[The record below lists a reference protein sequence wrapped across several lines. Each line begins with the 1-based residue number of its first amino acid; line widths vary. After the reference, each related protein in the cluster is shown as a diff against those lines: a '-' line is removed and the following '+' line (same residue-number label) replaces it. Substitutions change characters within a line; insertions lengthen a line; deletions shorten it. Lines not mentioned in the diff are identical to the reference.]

1 MEGQVMALEWKKILC
16 PVDFSDAS
24 RAALRVASEL
34 ARRFDG
40 EVTVFH
46 AYPLPG
52 YTLPEGTVLP
62 ASGMLQELAEQT
74 DALLARWKAEA
85 IADGAPRVATGKSI
99 GEPAAEIVA
108 EAQDGKY
115 DAVVVGTHGR
125 TGLAHVL
132 LGSVAERVVR
142 RAPMPV
148 VTVRPPPA
156 AK

>member
-1 MEGQVMALEWKKILC
+1 MALEWKKILC

-24 RAALRVASEL
+24 RSALQVASEL

-62 ASGMLQELAEQT
+62 ATGMLQELAEQT

-85 IADGAPRVATGKSI
+85 IADGAPRVSSGKSV

-108 EAQDGKY
+108 AAEEGRY
-115 DAVVVGTHGR
+115 DAIVVGTHGR

-148 VTVRPPPA
+148 VTVRPR
-156 AK
+156 K

>member
-1 MEGQVMALEWKKILC
+1 MALEWKKILC

-24 RAALRVASEL
+24 RSALRVACEL

-62 ASGMLQELAEQT
+62 ATGMLQELAEQT
-74 DALLARWKAEA
+74 DALLSRWKAEA
-85 IADGAPRVATGKSI
+85 IADGAPRVATAKAV
-99 GEPAAEIVA
+99 GEPAMEIVA
-108 EAQDGKY
+108 AAEDGKF

-148 VTVRPPPA
+148 VTVRPETV
-156 AK
+156 KKG

>member
-1 MEGQVMALEWKKILC
+1 MALEWKKILC

-24 RAALRVASEL
+24 RAAMQVASDL
-34 ARRFDG
+34 ARRFEG

-74 DALLARWKAEA
+74 DALLVRWKAEA
-85 IADGAPRVATGKSI
+85 LADGAPRVATDKAV

-108 EAQDGKY
+108 AAQDGKF
-115 DAVVVGTHGR
+115 DVIVVGTHGR

-142 RAPMPV
+142 RATMPV
-148 VTVRPPPA
+148 ITVRPP
-156 AK
+156 KVG

>member
-1 MEGQVMALEWKKILC
+1 MALEWKKILC

-24 RAALRVASEL
+24 RSALQVASEL

-74 DALLARWKAEA
+74 DALLSRWKAEA
-85 IADGAPRVATGKSI
+85 VADGAPRVSTGKAI
-99 GEPAAEIVA
+99 GEPASEIVA
-108 EAQDGKY
+108 AAEDGKY
-115 DAVVVGTHGR
+115 DAIVVGTHGR

-148 VTVRPPPA
+148 VTVRPS
-156 AK
+156 KK

>member
-1 MEGQVMALEWKKILC
+1 MARGAAHGGTQGVAREAHLRGGTALRPLPGRGGVPLRQLEGKLMALEWKKILC

-24 RAALRVASEL
+24 RSALQVASEL

-52 YTLPEGTVLP
+52 YTLPEGSVLP

-85 IADGAPRVATGKSI
+85 IADGAPKV
-99 GEPAAEIVA
+99 E
-108 EAQDGKY
+108 
-115 DAVVVGTHGR
+115 
-125 TGLAHVL
+125 
-132 LGSVAERVVR
+132 
-142 RAPMPV
+142 
-148 VTVRPPPA
+148 
-156 AK
+156 

>member
-1 MEGQVMALEWKKILC
+1 MALEWKRILC

-24 RAALRVASEL
+24 KSALQVASEL

-40 EVTVFH
+40 ELTVFH

-62 ASGMLQELAEQT
+62 ATGMLQELAEQT
-74 DALLARWKAEA
+74 DALLERWKADA
-85 IADGAPRVATGKSI
+85 LKDGAPRVTTGKSV
-99 GEPAAEIVA
+99 GEPASEIVA
-108 EAQDGKY
+108 AAEEGKY
-115 DAVVVGTHGR
+115 DAIVVGTHGR
-125 TGLAHVL
+125 TGFAHVL

-148 VTVRPPPA
+148 VTVRPR
-156 AK
+156 K

>member
-1 MEGQVMALEWKKILC
+1 MPLPWKKILC

-24 RAALRVASEL
+24 REALKVACEL
-34 ARRFDG
+34 SRRFDG

-62 ASGMLQELAEQT
+62 ATGMLQELADQT
-74 DALLARWKAEA
+74 DALLDRWKAEA
-85 IADGAPRVATGKSI
+85 VGFGANRVATAKAV
-99 GEPAAEIVA
+99 GEPATEIA
-108 EAQDGKY
+108 EAAEDGKF
-115 DAVVVGTHGR
+115 DVVVVGTHGR

-142 RAPMPV
+142 HATMPV
-148 VTVRPPPA
+148 VTVRPPG
-156 AK
+156 

>member
-1 MEGQVMALEWKKILC
+1 MALEWKKILC

-24 RAALRVASEL
+24 RSALQVASEL
-34 ARRFDG
+34 ARRFGG
-40 EVTVFH
+40 EVMVFH

-62 ASGMLQELAEQT
+62 ATGMLQELAEQT
-74 DALLARWKAEA
+74 DALLERWKAEA
-85 IADGAPRVATGKSI
+85 LADGAPSVTTGKSV

-108 EAQDGKY
+108 AAEEGKF

-142 RAPMPV
+142 RASMPV
-148 VTVRPPPA
+148 VTVRPR
-156 AK
+156 K

>member
-1 MEGQVMALEWKKILC
+1 MTLEWKKILC

-24 RAALRVASEL
+24 RSALQVASEL

-62 ASGMLQELAEQT
+62 ATGMLQELAEQT
-74 DALLARWKAEA
+74 DALLERWKAEA
-85 IADGAPRVATGKSI
+85 IADGAPRVSADKAV

-108 EAQDGKY
+108 AAEEGKY
-115 DAVVVGTHGR
+115 DAIVVGTHGR
-125 TGLAHVL
+125 TGFAHVL

-148 VTVRPPPA
+148 VTVRPR
-156 AK
+156 K

>member
-1 MEGQVMALEWKKILC
+1 MALEWKKILC

-24 RAALRVASEL
+24 RSALQVASEL
-34 ARRFDG
+34 ARRFGG

-74 DALLARWKAEA
+74 DALLARWKSEA
-85 IADGAPRVATGKSI
+85 LADGAPGVETAKAI

-108 EAQDGKY
+108 AAEDGKF
-115 DAVVVGTHGR
+115 DAIVVGTHGR
-125 TGLAHVL
+125 GGIAHML

-148 VTVRPPPA
+148 VTVRPP
-156 AK
+156 KKE

>member
-1 MEGQVMALEWKKILC
+1 MALEWKKILC

-24 RAALRVASEL
+24 RSALQVASEL
-34 ARRFDG
+34 ARRFGG

-62 ASGMLQELAEQT
+62 ATGMLQELAEQT
-74 DALLARWKAEA
+74 DALLVRWKAEA
-85 IADGAPRVATGKSI
+85 LADGAPQVSTAKSV
-99 GEPAAEIVA
+99 GEPASEIVA
-108 EAQDGKY
+108 AAEDGKY
-115 DAVVVGTHGR
+115 DAIVVGTHGR

-148 VTVRPPPA
+148 VTVRP
-156 AK
+156 AKKG

>member
-1 MEGQVMALEWKKILC
+1 MALEWKKILC

-24 RAALRVASEL
+24 RSALEVASEL

-62 ASGMLQELAEQT
+62 ATGMLQELAEQT
-74 DALLARWKAEA
+74 EALLERWKAEA
-85 IADGAPRVATGKSI
+85 IADGAPRVSSGKSV

-108 EAQDGKY
+108 AAEDGKY
-115 DAVVVGTHGR
+115 DAIVVGTHGR

-148 VTVRPPPA
+148 VTVRPR
-156 AK
+156 K

>member
-1 MEGQVMALEWKKILC
+1 MALEWKKILC

-24 RAALRVASEL
+24 RSALQVASEL
-34 ARRFDG
+34 ARRFGG

-62 ASGMLQELAEQT
+62 ATGMLQELAEQT
-74 DALLARWKAEA
+74 DALLVRWKAEA
-85 IADGAPRVATGKSI
+85 VADGAPKVSTAKAV

-108 EAQDGKY
+108 AAEDGKY
-115 DAVVVGTHGR
+115 DAIVVGTHGR
-125 TGLAHVL
+125 SGLAHML

-142 RAPMPV
+142 RSPMPV
-148 VTVRPPPA
+148 ITVRPPKA
-156 AK
+156 G

>member
-1 MEGQVMALEWKKILC
+1 MALEWKKILC

-85 IADGAPRVATGKSI
+85 IADGAPRIATGKSI

-108 EAQDGKY
+108 EAEDGKY
-115 DAVVVGTHGR
+115 DAIVVGTHGR

>member
-24 RAALRVASEL
+24 RSALQVASEL
-34 ARRFDG
+34 ARRFGG

-62 ASGMLQELAEQT
+62 ATGMLQELAEQT

-85 IADGAPRVATGKSI
+85 VADGAPSVATAKAV

-108 EAQDGKY
+108 AAEDGKF
-115 DAVVVGTHGR
+115 DAIVVGTHGR
-125 TGLAHVL
+125 SGLAHVL

-148 VTVRPPPA
+148 ITVRP
-156 AK
+156 AKKA

>member
-1 MEGQVMALEWKKILC
+1 MALEWKKILC

-24 RAALRVASEL
+24 RSALQVASEL

-74 DALLARWKAEA
+74 DALLVRWRAEA
-85 IADGAPRVATGKSI
+85 VADGAPRVSSNKAV

-108 EAQDGKY
+108 AAEEGKY
-115 DAVVVGTHGR
+115 DAIVVGTHGR

-148 VTVRPPPA
+148 VTVRPG
-156 AK
+156 K

>member
-1 MEGQVMALEWKKILC
+1 MPLEWKKILC

-24 RAALRVASEL
+24 RSALQVASEL

-62 ASGMLQELAEQT
+62 ATGMLQELAEQT

-85 IADGAPRVATGKSI
+85 VADGAPRVSTGKAV
-99 GEPAAEIVA
+99 GEPASEIVA
-108 EAQDGKY
+108 AAEDGSY
-115 DAVVVGTHGR
+115 DAIVVGTHGR

-148 VTVRPPPA
+148 VTVRPR
-156 AK
+156 K

>member
-1 MEGQVMALEWKKILC
+1 MALEWKKILC

-24 RAALRVASEL
+24 RAALRVACEL

-85 IADGAPRVATGKSI
+85 VADGAPRVATGKSI

-108 EAQDGKY
+108 EAEDGKY

-156 AK
+156 AGK

>member
-85 IADGAPRVATGKSI
+85 VADGAPRVATGKSI

-108 EAQDGKY
+108 EAEDGKY